1 VAKVSAGLLVYRKRQ
16 GVLEVLLAH
25 PGGPFWAKRD
35 SGAWSIPKGE
45 VDATEP
51 PLDAARREFHEE
63 TGFTVSGDFTPLNPL
78 RQPGGKVVHAWAV
91 QGDWDPTRLRSNTFG
106 LEWPPRSGK
115 KEEFPEID
123 RAEWFSL
130 DEALRR
136 ILPGQAGFLRELA
149 TLV

>member
-1 VAKVSAGLLVYRKRQ
+1 VAKVSAGLLVYRKRP
-16 GVLEVLLAH
+16 GTLEVLLAH

-45 VDATEP
+45 VDAQEP

-63 TGFTVSGDFTPLNPL
+63 TGFTVSGAFTALSPL

-91 QGDWDPTRLRSNTFG
+91 AGDCDPTQMRSNLFRM
-106 LEWPPRSGK
+106 EWPPRSGK
-115 KEEFPEID
+115 QQEFPEID
-123 RAEWFSL
+123 RVEWFAI

-136 ILPGQAGFLRELA
+136 ILPGQAGFLRQLA

>member
-16 GVLEVLLAH
+16 GILEVLLAH

-45 VDATEP
+45 VDAQEP

-63 TGFTVSGDFTPLNPL
+63 TGFTVSGAFTALSPL

-91 QGDWDPTRLRSNTFG
+91 AGDCDPSQMRSNLFRM
-106 LEWPPRSGK
+106 EWPPRSGK
-115 KEEFPEID
+115 QQEFPEID
-123 RAEWFSL
+123 RVEWFAI

-136 ILPGQAGFLRELA
+136 ILPGQAGFLRQLA

>member
-16 GVLEVLLAH
+16 GVLEVLLVH

-35 SGAWSIPKGE
+35 SGTWSIPKGE
-45 VDATEP
+45 LDAAEP
-51 PLDAARREFHEE
+51 ALDAARREFHEE
-63 TGFTVSGDFTPLNPL
+63 TGFTVSGDFTALSPL
-78 RQPGGKVVHAWAV
+78 RQKGGKTVHAWAV
-91 QGDWDPTRLRSNTFG
+91 QGDCDPARLRSNTFS

-115 KEEFPEID
+115 TQEFPEID
-123 RAEWFSL
+123 RADWFPL

-136 ILPGQAGFLRELA
+136 ILPGQAGFLRQLA